1 MSDSLTP
8 SCQQTAAF
16 YRRGTRCFGQREDD
30 AAAAAA
36 AAADNEGLLLL
47 LLNGL
52 RERIVFAR

>member
-36 AAADNEGLLLL
+36 ADNEGLLLL